1 MIKSQSKIELELH
14 NLEVQRDNLKITFV
28 DLKLLP
34 PTLKNSIEIENIKLQ
49 ILYKVNRILALKW
62 VLNQVTDI

>member
-1 MIKSQSKIELELH
+1 MIKSQSQVETH
-14 NLEVQRDNLKITFV
+14 LKYLQ
-28 DLKLLP
+28 DQLDKLKSVYSEYKSLP
-34 PTLKNSIEIENIKLQ
+34 PTLKNQVDIEQVKLQ